1 VARHQVEVIDRIR
14 KRDESTAGGTAVD
27 SLDDRSGG
35 VVRASS
41 QPVSALSLPGS
52 DWHGNDGAEPVPTQ
66 CLRALPLR
74 VSRTESGIR
83 STRNSRVCSAGV
95 RRTRA
100 EFPRCRASPDRCSD
114 VLIVGARRDGG
125 AERPL
130 VAHRHFVTPLAEY
143 PDVLGLYGLIALLAR
158 GLDAGGTCGIYA
170 AGT

>member
-1 VARHQVEVIDRIR
+1 MR
-14 KRDESTAGGTAVD
+14 
-27 SLDDRSGG
+27 
-35 VVRASS
+35 RASPRHTPS
-41 QPVSALSLPGS
+41 PKRLEAIPRVRIGIGEIAVSALSLPGATGMATTARRRCQLS
-52 DWHGNDGAEPVPTQ
+52 AFAPY
-66 CLRALPLR
+66 RSR

-95 RRTRA
+95 RRTRRA
-100 EFPRCRASPDRCSD
+100 ESPRCRASPDRCSD

-125 AERPL
+125 AKRPL

-158 GLDAGGTCGIYA
+158 CLDAGGTRGIYA